1 MPQAA
6 GGVIPATRIQQRA
19 GFTLFELMVV
29 IVIIG
34 IVLTMAGLSM
44 GVLGRDN
51 EIEDQAK
58 RLQAVLEQVR
68 EESELQGRD
77 VGLLI
82 EKDGYSFMRY
92 DYPTRHWQMMNNDE
106 LTAYRKLPEG
116 LKFRLWLE
124 SREVIIKSHEENKE
138 LLARSS
144 SSSSSSS
151 SNSSG
156 TYRITASS
164 NSGSSGLKDDLAPQI
179 MLLSSGD
186 ISPFELRLSRDDSD
200 FSWRLT
206 GSAENT
212 LSLDSGSN
220 LR

>member
-19 GFTLFELMVV
+19 GFTLIELLVV